1 MKPTLFGYGITT
13 KAIAH
18 ALGGGCIFFDDK
30 VETPY
35 FDEENNHILP
45 SHLFDPD
52 TSDLEVTT
60 PSLKPSHPLIKSAKN
75 LMSEYDY
82 ILGSR
87 EQGAG
92 SRNLYSDIAYVQAQ
106 KNASTAK
113 NSSLFTLHSS
123 LKRPQPFTV
132 WISGT
137 NGKTTTTQMLTHL
150 LEKRGALSGGNI
162 GTPLAALDPE
172 APIWVLESSSYALHY
187 THTASPGIYLLLPIT
202 PDHLDWHGTAE
213 SYESDKL
220 RPLLTMREGELA
232 LVPKGLN
239 LPKTDAFVVEYDS
252 MEFIADYFNIDPEK
266 IKFKAAFLEDAML
279 ALAITRVLF
288 DEVDYEL
295 INNFKLDANRQ
306 EEFHDASGRLWVNDT
321 KATNIDAAIQ
331 ALKAYSEHHIH
342 LIAGGDD
349 KGVDLAPFFK
359 AMQPFD
365 LTLYTIGANN
375 DKQLTLAKEYGI
387 NAVSCNTLD
396 QAVKAIDAHMKADDV
411 GLLSPAA
418 ASFDQFKSYKERGD
432 LFKRYIKGLRKD

>member
-13 KAIAH
+13 RAIAH
-18 ALGGGCIFFDDK
+18 SLGGGCTFFDDRTAK
-30 VETPY
+30 PFT
-35 FDEENNHILP
+35 DEEGNHILP

-52 TSDLEVTT
+52 ASELEVTT
-60 PSLKPSHPLIKSAKN
+60 PSLKPDHPLIQSAKH
-75 LMSEYDY
+75 LLSEYDY
-82 ILGSR
+82 IL
-87 EQGAG
+87 
-92 SRNLYSDIAYVQAQ
+92 
-106 KNASTAK
+106 ASE
-113 NSSLFTLHSS
+113 HSP
-123 LKRPQPFTV
+123 LPIRDLLTI

-187 THTASPGIYLLLPIT
+187 TRTASPGIYLLLPIT
-202 PDHLDWHGTAE
+202 PDHLDWHGTAA
-213 SYESDKL
+213 SYEADKL
-220 RPLLTMREGELA
+220 RPLLTMQEGELA

-252 MEFIADYFNIDPEK
+252 MAFIADYFRIDPEK

-288 DEVDYEL
+288 DEVDYDL
-295 INNFKLDANRQ
+295 INSFKLDANRQ
-306 EEFHDASGRLWVNDT
+306 EEFRDAAGRLWVNDT

-331 ALKAYSEHHIH
+331 ALKAYHDHHIH

-349 KGVDLAPFFK
+349 KGVDLAPFFE
-359 AMQPFD
+359 AMEQFD

-375 DKQLTLAKEYGI
+375 DKQLALAKAHHI
-387 NAVSCNTLD
+387 DAVSCETLD
-396 QAVKAIDAHMKADDV
+396 QAVKAIDQAMQPNDA

-418 ASFDQFKSYKERGD
+418 ASFDQFKSYKERGE
-432 LFKRYIKGLRKD
+432 LFMKFVKELRNN